1 MYSLQALEEAIAVL
15 ESHKDALSA
24 DVADL
29 ALAALRDKLA
39 DLQMTPASQQ
49 LGQATILVADL
60 SGFTAM
66 SEFMDAEE
74 VRDTINAVWQKLD
87 SAITSWGGQVD
98 KHVGDAIIA
107 LFGIPHARE
116 DDAER
121 ALQAALDM
129 HMELAQINELTLQK
143 ITGNLRERHQLRMRI
158 GVHSGPV
165 FMGAVG
171 ASGEFTA
178 VGDTVMIAN
187 QLEKLAPVGG
197 VLISHDVHE
206 QTHNVFEV
214 EPREPEVLGEG
225 QTPGSVY
232 VVTRE
237 KSYLFRRRQLGG
249 SYLDSRLVGRAVELE
264 KLQNILR
271 HTIEIESAQ
280 VVSIV
285 GECGLGKSRLLYEFE
300 RMLALFPERIT
311 LGKGTAVNRTG
322 QLPYSLLLDML
333 LNLFDIQRRNS
344 EMVIRNR
351 LVDNITKRLPGEPE
365 EVRSRA
371 RHIGELL
378 GFDFSDWERSG
389 TSDLSEDTA
398 VRIDVYEDLAWL
410 FTDTSV
416 EVAATV
422 LLLDDLQWADEG
434 SLEWLDYLVQS
445 RRDRPLLLAYS
456 TQPSLFEK
464 RPSWQ
469 TSDSLE
475 STIYQQISLKPLSN
489 IDSRHLLSDIVQQI
503 PSFPSR
509 LSDQIVTGAGGN
521 PLHLEEIVKMLQLAG
536 VIEHKEDHWLVHN
549 EKLTL
554 FEGPLTLANMLE
566 YRLEQLSRIAR
577 DVLQKAAVLG
587 RTFQPSGLLFL
598 SREDDQPLAERAL
611 DTILT
616 WLEQQGWIY
625 RRRDVRSAETLFY
638 SFPYDTMREVISQAT
653 PLGQRQTY
661 HVLAATWFVTNVSP
675 QATQSA
681 GTVAYHFE
689 QADQIDEAVAWY
701 GRAAE
706 QAHNQNAPE
715 TAVIYYRRALHL
727 LPDET
732 AAASQRMQL
741 HAGLGYT
748 LCWLG
753 HYDEAARSFKAAQA
767 IANNLSHA
775 EMLVNAL
782 WGLFLT
788 AYFQDDWDAALEY
801 AEDGE
806 ALARDMQ
813 LERQRLQMQV
823 GRGLVLLRVGELHTA
838 VTLGKQAYA
847 AGKSL
852 SNRERAYSHVLLGQV
867 GREMGHYQQAV
878 QAFEKAQNLFRQL
891 RDAMWQDLLL
901 AELGQLALEQ
911 HDWDTAVTHYQTCL
925 IYAQD
930 QNHFYAAVVALRQL
944 GYVALQ
950 QRQYHE
956 AEANFRQALALAEKA
971 DSAVYRAYL
980 ATDMGVLHLSQ
991 AVAIPES
998 ALEMVDKE
1006 EHQDAAFSW
1015 LEKALKLARQAQKPL
1030 VIVTAVSGLAQ
1041 LFLEDHLLDEAE
1053 SQAILAVSVAEKTL
1067 QKQSGRAMKRA
1078 VAVAWRV
1085 LGQVLA
1091 KVPQKE
1097 KVAAISGQQVD
1108 ASTCF
1113 GRSLQLLDDLGE
1125 PDALE
1130 KAITLRASA
1139 LYELHRGHEDRAKS
1153 LRRQSI
1159 ILFRRL
1165 GLDKEALQTKD
1176 LVAW

>member
-1 MYSLQALEEAIAVL
+1 VYSLQALEEAIVVL
-15 ESHKDALSA
+15 ESYKDALSA

-39 DLQMTPASQQ
+39 DLQMAPASQQ
-49 LGQATILVADL
+49 LVQVTILVADL

-87 SAITSWGGQVD
+87 GAITSWGGQVD

-107 LFGIPHARE
+107 LFGVPHACE
-116 DDAER
+116 DDGER

-129 HMELAQINELTLQK
+129 HMALAQINELTLQK
-143 ITGNLRERHQLRMRI
+143 ITGSLRERHQLRMRI

-197 VLISHDVHE
+197 VLISHEVYE
-206 QTHNVFEV
+206 QTHNAFEV

-225 QTPGSVY
+225 QTPSSVY

-249 SYLDSRLVGRAVELE
+249 SYLDSRLVGRSEELE
-264 KLQNILR
+264 KLQSSLR
-271 HTIEIESAQ
+271 HTVEIESVQ
-280 VVSIV
+280 VAAVV

-300 RMLALFPERIT
+300 RMLNLFPERIT
-311 LGKGTAVNRTG
+311 LGKGTAVDRTG
-322 QLPYSLLLDML
+322 QPPYSLLLDML

-365 EVRSRA
+365 EARSRA
-371 RHIGELL
+371 RHICELL

-389 TSDLSEDTA
+389 TSDLTGDTA
-398 VRIDVYEDLAWL
+398 VRIDVYDDLAWL
-410 FTDTSV
+410 FTSDSS
-416 EVAATV
+416 ESAATV

-445 RRDRPLLLAYS
+445 RRDTPLLLVYS
-456 TQPSLFEK
+456 AQPSLFER

-469 TSDSLE
+469 TPESLE
-475 STIYQQISLKPLSN
+475 SSVYQQISLEPLSN

-503 PSFPSR
+503 PNFSSR
-509 LSDQIVTGAGGN
+509 LGDQIVTGAGGC
-521 PLHLEEIVKMLQLAG
+521 PLHLEEIVNMLQLTG
-536 VIEHKEDHWLVHN
+536 VIENKEDRWLVHN
-549 EKLTL
+549 EKLTQ
-554 FEGPLTLANMLE
+554 FEGPLTLTNMLE
-566 YRLEQLSRIAR
+566 HRLEQLSRMDR

-598 SREDDQPLAERAL
+598 SKEDEPPLAEGVL
-611 DTILT
+611 DTVLQR
-616 WLEQQGWIY
+616 LEQQEWIY
-625 RRRDVRSAETLFY
+625 RRRDIRSADTLFY
-638 SFPYDTMREVISQAT
+638 SFPYDTMQKVISQAT
-653 PLGQRQTY
+653 PLARRQTY
-661 HVLAATWFVTNVSP
+661 HVLAATWFVTNISP

-715 TAVIYYRRALHL
+715 TAVIYYRRALRL

-732 AAASQRMQL
+732 ATTSQRMQL
-741 HAGLGYT
+741 HAGLGHI

-753 HYDEAARSFKAAQA
+753 RYDEAVDSYKAVQA
-767 IANNLSHA
+767 IANSLSNA
-775 EMLVNAL
+775 EMLVSAL
-782 WGLFLT
+782 WGLFLV

-813 LERQRLQMQV
+813 LAKQRLQMQV
-823 GRGLVLLRVGELHTA
+823 ARGLALLRVGELHTA

-852 SNRERAYSHVLLGQV
+852 GNREQAYSHVLLGQV
-867 GREMGHYQQAV
+867 GRELGHYQQAV
-878 QAFEKAQNLFRQL
+878 QAFEKAQELFRQL
-891 RDAMWQDLLL
+891 KDALWQDFLL
-901 AELGQLALEQ
+901 AESGQLALEQ

-925 IYAQD
+925 IYSQD
-930 QNHFYAAVVALRQL
+930 QGHFYTTVVSLRQL
-944 GYVALQ
+944 GHIALQ
-950 QRQYHE
+950 QRQYQE
-956 AEANFRQALALAEKA
+956 AEINFRQALALAEKS
-971 DSAVYRAYL
+971 DSVVYRAYL
-980 ATDMGVLHLSQ
+980 AADMGLLHLSQ
-991 AVAIPES
+991 AVATPGS

-1006 EHQDAAFSW
+1006 EHQEAAFSW
-1015 LEKALKLARQAQKPL
+1015 LEKALKLARQARKPL

-1053 SQAILAVSVAEKTL
+1053 SQAILGVSVAEKTL
-1067 QKQSGRAMKRA
+1067 QKQPGRAMKRTT
-1078 VAVAWRV
+1078 AVAWRV

-1097 KVAAISGQQVD
+1097 KLATISGQQVD
-1108 ASTCF
+1108 ASACY

-1125 PDALE
+1125 PDARE

-1139 LYELHRGHEDRAKS
+1139 LYELHRGHDDRAKS

-1159 ILFRRL
+1159 LLFRRL